1 MPRGSR
7 ARGGRLNVL
16 HLEDEPWDSGI
27 AHYAVTLAAEQARL
41 GHRVALWGVTGS
53 PLVKAAADRGLA
65 TRTWLPGPSGWLE
78 IPALRREAA
87 AFAPEVLN
95 AHTGSSHALALMI
108 APKGAAV
115 IRTRGDAR
123 PVQATTL
130 TRWSAG
136 RTKVFIAAN
145 QGIQAQLAAAFP
157 RAAVRLVPQGIEGP
171 EDVASMPGMPLVGMI
186 ARMDPVKGHDV
197 LLDAA
202 MLLKPRVPGLKIL
215 CAGEGPQLKRLSWR
229 LQPQGL
235 DGVVRFLGRVPDR
248 WTFLAGCRLGV
259 VASLSSEAVSRAA
272 LEWMAAARPVIA
284 TSVGGIPDL
293 VEDGVTGLLVPPGDA
308 DALAKAVERLLAEPA
323 LAEEMGRRARE
334 RWEERFS
341 LAPFLTKTQE
351 VYAEAINFISR

>member
-1 MPRGSR
+1 M
-7 ARGGRLNVL
+7 NIL

-27 AHYAVTLAAEQARL
+27 AHYAVTLAAEQARR

-53 PLVKAAADRGLA
+53 PLIKAAADQGLP

-87 AFAPEVLN
+87 AFAPAVIN
-95 AHTGSSHALALMI
+95 AHTGSSHALALML

-123 PVQATTL
+123 PVQATSL

-145 QGIQAQLAAAFP
+145 TEIREQLEAAFP
-157 RAAVRLVPQGIEGP
+157 GASTRLVPQGIEGP
-171 EDVASMPGMPLVGMI
+171 DDAAEMPGMPIVGMI

-202 MLLKPRVPGLKIL
+202 ILMKSRIPGLKIL

-235 DGVVRFLGRVPDR
+235 DAVVRFLGRVPDR
-248 WTFLAGCRLGV
+248 WTFLAGCRVGV
-259 VASLSSEAVSRAA
+259 VASLGSEAVSRAA
-272 LEWMAAARPVIA
+272 LEWMAAARPLIA
-284 TSVGGIPDL
+284 TNVGGIPDL
-293 VEDGVTGLLVPPGDA
+293 VEHGVTGLLVAPGDA
-308 DALAKAVERLLAEPA
+308 GALAKAIEHLLAEPA
-323 LAEEMGRRARE
+323 HAEEMGRRARE
-334 RWEERFS
+334 RWEERYS
-341 LAPFLTKTQE
+341 LEPFLRNTQE
-351 VYAEAINFISR
+351 VYDQAINAVSR